1 MREEWKV
8 RKKRVCKKKKHVNFY
23 ASGSEIKNV
32 YFSNVMC
39 VSLLMAYFKTNGHDH
54 WLSNMCFFITRL

>member
-32 YFSNVMC
+32 YFSNMPII
-39 VSLLMAYFKTNGHDH
+39 LLVHK
-54 WLSNMCFFITRL
+54 